1 MRAAEKPAW
10 GKKHMAAEAQE
21 AQTRM
26 RAAEKQAAE
35 EKAIAEAIAERPE
48 DMAAEAIAGCV

>member
-1 MRAAEKPAW
+1 
-10 GKKHMAAEAQE
+10 MAAEAQE
-21 AQTRM
+21 AQPRM